1 MPPRELKRD
10 ALGTIR
16 LVDDHA
22 ATTIERDTRTARRGL
37 RWLARR
43 LAAREA
49 SALLALRALPFG
61 VPQLIEF
68 DGRVLRRSALPGEPL
83 FARAPPSRDFFVRAL
98 RLVRA
103 LHRAGVTHND
113 LAKEANWLRAPGDLP
128 GLVDFQLAVRSRR
141 RGFWFRYL
149 AHEDLRH
156 LLKHK
161 RTYVPGSLTARQRRI
176 LATRPWPTQLWR
188 VWWKPAYHALTRGV
202 LGWRNRV
209 GPTER

>member
-1 MPPRELKRD
+1 
-10 ALGTIR
+10 
-16 LVDDHA
+16 
-22 ATTIERDTRTARRGL
+22 
-37 RWLARR
+37 
-43 LAAREA
+43 
-49 SALLALRALPFG
+49 
-61 VPQLIEF
+61 
-68 DGRVLRRSALPGEPL
+68 VLRRSALPGEPL

-113 LAKEANWLRAPGDLP
+113 LAKEANWLCAPGDEP

-161 RTYVPGSLTARQRRI
+161 RTYVPDSLTARQRRM
-176 LATRPWPTQLWR
+176 LAARPWPTQLWR
-188 VWWKPAYHALTRGV
+188 TGWKPAYHALTRGV
-202 LGWRNRV
+202 LGWRNRA